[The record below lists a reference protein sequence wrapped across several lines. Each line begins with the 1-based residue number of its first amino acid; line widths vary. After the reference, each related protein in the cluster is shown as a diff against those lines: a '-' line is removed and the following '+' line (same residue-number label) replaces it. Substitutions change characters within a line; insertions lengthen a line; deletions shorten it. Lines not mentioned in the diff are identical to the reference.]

1 MCTYVLMISRYYN
14 ELSKQFLSWNPRRRL
29 KYHSLIMFKITEKT
43 VFIWWKTKCAN
54 KSMSYTRVQ
63 LHNIS
68 ANWYICSWDGIFLE
82 KGICFVWMAHLKT
95 VMEKKKKKV
104 NLYMWR
110 RKQKDQNALIID
122 RFSAAWKQK
131 LKTKVTADILTIY
144 QKTFPNIVLRMLTY
158 VLWLIVDLWTTSSPF
173 SKMWSLKNL
182 I

>member
-14 ELSKQFLSWNPRRRL
+14 ELSKQFLSWNARRRL
-29 KYHSLIMFKITEKT
+29 KYHSLIMFKKTEKT
-43 VFIWWKTKCAN
+43 VFVWWKTKCTN

-95 VMEKKKKKV
+95 VMERSKKKV

-131 LKTKVTADILTIY
+131 VKTKVTADILTIY

-173 SKMWSLKNL
+173 SNMWSLKNL

>member
-14 ELSKQFLSWNPRRRL
+14 ELSKQFLSWNARRRL
-29 KYHSLIMFKITEKT
+29 KYHSLIMFKKTEKI
-43 VFIWWKTKCAN
+43 VFIWWKTKCTD

-95 VMEKKKKKV
+95 VMERSKKKV

-131 LKTKVTADILTIY
+131 LKTDSRHIDHIPPDFFQYCTKDVDICLMAHSRPLNYFQPI
-144 QKTFPNIVLRMLTY
+144 F
-158 VLWLIVDLWTTSSPF
+158 
-173 SKMWSLKNL
+173 KNVVP
-182 I
+182 